1 MYIQKRERE
10 IVGGTITV
18 STKILKEFGPMAALV
33 WGLIL
38 SYESSDKGCFASND
52 TLAEKLG
59 IKRRYLQEI
68 IALLEKEKWLKV
80 LWTSTRE
87 EKMKRR
93 FLFTQKIAPKK
104 VVDNSQ

>member
-1 MYIQKRERE
+1 
-10 IVGGTITV
+10 
-18 STKILKEFGPMAALV
+18 MAALV

-38 SYESSDKGCFASND
+38 SYESSEKGCFANND

-59 IKRRYLQEI
+59 IQSRYLQKI

-80 LWTSTRE
+80 LFTFNKE

-104 VVDNSQ
+104 IVDN